1 MQPAAATMPGRLRI
15 WAEHLK
21 IEHTLFS
28 VPLIYA
34 GALLAEPPLTL
45 RTGVLILVAAT
56 GARTA
61 AMGLNRLLDRR
72 LDGMNPRTRDRALP
86 SGRLTPRAVALAVG
100 ASYLVAIL
108 AAAAISP
115 HLALLSPIP
124 LIAFFVYPLL
134 KRFTRWAHLG
144 LGAAFSLGP
153 LCGFY
158 AVNLSFRNA
167 EPILWLAGFT
177 ALWCAGFD
185 ILYAT
190 QDEASDRE
198 TGVHSLPGAIGT
210 RRAFRV
216 AAWLH
221 AAAFLALGGL
231 VVTSLDGPG
240 PAVAMA
246 VAGGLFIL
254 QHRIRERVD
263 LAFFHT
269 NAALGAVV
277 FLGVALNGFGGAA

>member
-1 MQPAAATMPGRLRI
+1 MQTETPPSPGRLRI

-45 RTGVLILVAAT
+45 RTGLLILVAAT

-61 AMGLNRLLDRR
+61 AMGLNRLLDHR
-72 LDGMNPRTRDRALP
+72 LDAANPRTRNRALP
-86 SGRLTPRAVALAVG
+86 SGRLTPRAAAVAVG
-100 ASYLVAIL
+100 VSYLVAIL

-124 LIAFFVYPLL
+124 LAAFVVYPLL

-144 LGAAFSLGP
+144 LGVAFSLGP
-153 LCGFY
+153 LCGWY
-158 AVNLSFRNA
+158 AVNLSLEHA
-167 EPILWLAGFT
+167 GPALWLAGFT

-190 QDEASDRE
+190 QDEVSDRE
-198 TGVHSLPGAIGT
+198 TGVHSLPAAVGS
-210 RRAFRV
+210 RRALRI
-216 AAWLH
+216 AIALH
-221 AAAFLALGGL
+221 ATAFVALCGLYLTSLGGAATGL
-231 VVTSLDGPG
+231 
-240 PAVAMA
+240 AVL
-246 VAGGLFIL
+246 VAGALFIV
-254 QHRIRERVD
+254 QHRIRHRVD
-263 LAFFHT
+263 LAFFHV

-277 FLGVALNGFGGAA
+277 FLGVALHDFGAS